1 MKHFG
6 LDFNNKKIFSRKANL
21 KFSENFPLRNSLSYS
36 NINIFNTR
44 KIKEIKVKKE
54 IKEKKENKSNFPYKK
69 IDIKNPKDLLYI
81 NLKTYK
87 KIKDQRIADSVRH
100 FKKIASLFNS
110 RLANKNIEKNN
121 NEKDIISESNILPRV
136 ISFNENSE
144 IINKK
149 SRSKSNDLNLNFNF
163 NPQFP
168 YIKKINIVEKSPR
181 NIVINNNIEKK
192 KSTKKYKKY

>member
-100 FKKIASLFNS
+100 LKKIAIFNS

-149 SRSKSNDLNLNFNF
+149 SSSKSNDLNLNFNF

-181 NIVINNNIEKK
+181 NIVINNNNLFFINI
-192 KSTKKYKKY
+192 